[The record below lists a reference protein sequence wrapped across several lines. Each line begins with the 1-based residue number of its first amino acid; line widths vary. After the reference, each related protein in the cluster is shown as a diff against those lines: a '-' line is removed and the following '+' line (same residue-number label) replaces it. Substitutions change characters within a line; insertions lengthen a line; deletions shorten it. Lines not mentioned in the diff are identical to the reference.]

1 MSDSEQQNVPN
12 NVEQP
17 SDESRHQPREVTL
30 PNGQPGFETIPL
42 STNGGSSE
50 PQPSLS
56 ISNNSVENHQETAT
70 PIVQTTE
77 APVPGGSQSGDLRSI
92 FTRPILRVHSVLA
105 FRTSSAPTDATTSS
119 ATGSASASSAGQS
132 FAGSRAATGFSNRMD
147 TWIYDHTSGRFVP
160 HQLRGPVALFGPLNV
175 NGNSRPVPSS
185 LSTSPAS
192 RGNPASPV
200 TATSTS
206 GATHSPDRESGP
218 PEFAQRLSQLF
229 RSMTSGMNRPNASN
243 EQAGQRSS
251 ARADTV
257 VPVENRQEPEGSA
270 AAQGGNSDRRE
281 GDATSNPPANSSQ
294 PTPSQFTPGGNT
306 PASADPVGTQNSD
319 SAATPDDL
327 PMPPIFPFID
337 MIRQFA
343 LFNRG
348 MSPDADPPPDTRRAR
363 VLLRGLPVVPKGL
376 VRRLE
381 RVEGLLN
388 DQGKQ
393 PSTKAADGKEHGP
406 TADVNGKLLCLIC
419 YDPLLPEKDGVSGAE
434 HDHLDPET
442 KAPGMEVDRDAE
454 EGEDDM
460 DLDVPVDVELSPS
473 LESSEFKRTEDT
485 SQDESANPDAPK
497 AAPRPQRR

>member
-1 MSDSEQQNVPN
+1 MSDSEQQNVRN
-12 NVEQP
+12 NLEQP
-17 SDESRHQPREVTL
+17 SDESRHHPREVTL

-70 PIVQTTE
+70 PTVQTAE
-77 APVPGGSQSGDLRSI
+77 APVPGGSQS
-92 FTRPILRVHSVLA
+92 A
-105 FRTSSAPTDATTSS
+105 FRMSSASADATTSS
-119 ATGSASASSAGQS
+119 ATGSASTSSAGQS
-132 FAGSRAATGFSNRMD
+132 FAGSRAATGFSNRID
-147 TWIYDHTSGRFVP
+147 TWIYDHASGRFVP

-175 NGNSRPVPSS
+175 NGNSRPVSSS

-192 RGNPASPV
+192 RGNPASTV

-251 ARADTV
+251 AGADTV
-257 VPVENRQEPEGSA
+257 VPVENRQAPGGST
-270 AAQGGNSDRRE
+270 AAQGGNSNRRE

-294 PTPSQFTPGGNT
+294 PTPSQFTPTGNT
-306 PASADPVGTQNSD
+306 PASADPAGTQNPD
-319 SAATPDDL
+319 SAATSDDP
-327 PMPPIFPFID
+327 PMPPPLFPFID

-348 MSPDADPPPDTRRAR
+348 MNPDADPPPDTRRAR

-393 PSTKAADGKEHGP
+393 PATKAVDGKDHGP

-419 YDPLLPEKDGVSGAE
+419 YDPLLPEKDGASGAD

-454 EGEDDM
+454 EEEDDM

-473 LESSEFKRTEDT
+473 LETSELKRTDGN
-485 SQDESANPDAPK
+485 SQDENANPDAPK
-497 AAPRPQRR
+497 AAPRPQRRKYPYQEPNALVSLP